1 MVMRR
6 RDFVGLVG
14 GAAAW
19 PLAARAQQGGRMRRV
34 GALVNSEERDTES
47 HARIVEFQ
55 DGLRALG
62 WTEGRNLRIDYRWA
76 TDAERMRAGAA
87 ELVGLSPDV
96 LFANG
101 AAALARLQQ
110 ATRIIPI
117 VFAGVTDPVAT
128 GFVASIPRPGGN
140 ITGFATYEHTIARKW
155 LELLKEI
162 APQVVRVMVI
172 YDPANP
178 VTRGYLHEIEAAAPL
193 FGVQISATVVRNA
206 AEIEHAFDAFAGV
219 PNGGLIPMTSLTINA
234 HREQIIALAAKHRLP
249 AVYISRIHVAAGG
262 LASYGVRSVEEG
274 RQAAIYVD
282 RILKGEKP
290 GDLPVQFATRFEL
303 VINLKTAK
311 ALGLDPPITLLART
325 DEVIE

>member
-1 MVMRR
+1 
-6 RDFVGLVG
+6 G
-14 GAAAW
+14 
-19 PLAARAQQGGRMRRV
+19 
-34 GALVNSEERDTES
+34 
-47 HARIVEFQ
+47 
-55 DGLRALG
+55 
-62 WTEGRNLRIDYRWA
+62 WA
-76 TDAERMRAGAA
+76 TDAERMRAGEA

-140 ITGFATYEHTIARKW
+140 ITGFATSEHTIALKW

-206 AEIEHAFDAFAGV
+206 AEIEHAFDAF
-219 PNGGLIPMTSLTINA
+219 
-234 HREQIIALAAKHRLP
+234 
-249 AVYISRIHVAAGG
+249 
-262 LASYGVRSVEEG
+262 
-274 RQAAIYVD
+274 
-282 RILKGEKP
+282 
-290 GDLPVQFATRFEL
+290 
-303 VINLKTAK
+303 
-311 ALGLDPPITLLART
+311 
-325 DEVIE
+325 